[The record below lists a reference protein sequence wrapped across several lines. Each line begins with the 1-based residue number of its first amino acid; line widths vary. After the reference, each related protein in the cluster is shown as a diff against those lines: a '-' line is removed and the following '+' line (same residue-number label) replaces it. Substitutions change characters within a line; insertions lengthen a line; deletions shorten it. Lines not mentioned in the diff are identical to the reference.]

1 MSKRRLATIAVH
13 TDPVEAGAEPL
24 APHLTLAS
32 VYTFPHLDALLEA
45 SQGKRDQGF
54 YRRYGHPNAR
64 MLETCV
70 RDLEGAEDALACG
83 SGMSTALALF
93 WTTLQRGDHLVAAHD
108 IYGGTYAFLQKEFV
122 KLGIEVTFCDSD
134 PAAVEAAMRPS
145 TRAVF
150 FETLTNP
157 LMRAPEIP
165 KIVEIAHRRGA
176 LAMVDN
182 TFATPVHC
190 RPLEWGVDVVYHSG
204 TKFLGGHG
212 DAVSGVLAGRAELV
226 KRARKFAI
234 GIGAVVSP
242 LDAWLTLR
250 GVRTL
255 GVRVERASSN
265 ADALARRLAKHP
277 KVARVHRAKP
287 RKWLASGGPMWS
299 FDVGSLRAADRFIR
313 SCRLV
318 QLAPSLGDV
327 STTTS
332 HPARSSHAYLSPAER
347 RKVGVT
353 DGLLRVSTGIEDVA
367 DLLEDFEQA
376 LKKV

>member
-1 MSKRRLATIAVH
+1 MAKRRLATIAVH
-13 TDPVEAGAEPL
+13 TEPVAAGAEPL
-24 APHLTLAS
+24 APHITVSS
-32 VYTFPHLDALLEA
+32 VYAFPDLDALLEA
-45 SQGKRDQGF
+45 AQGKRDQGF

-70 RDLEGAEDALACG
+70 RDLEGGEDALACG
-83 SGMSTALALF
+83 SGMSTAMALF
-93 WTTLQRGDHLVAAHD
+93 WTTLQRGDHLVAARD
-108 IYGGTYAFLQKEFV
+108 IYGGTYAFLQKEFG
-122 KLGIEVTFCDSD
+122 KLGVDVTFCESD
-134 PAAVEAAMRPS
+134 PASVEAAMRPT

-150 FETLTNP
+150 LETITNP
-157 LMRAPEIP
+157 LMRAPELP

-190 RPLEWGVDVVYHSG
+190 RPLEQGVDVVYHSG

-212 DAVSGVLAGRAELV
+212 DAVSGVLVGRADLV

-234 GIGAVVSP
+234 GIGAVISP

-250 GVRTL
+250 GVKTL

-265 ADALARRLAKHP
+265 ADALAKRLARHS
-277 KVARVHRAKP
+277 KVRRVHRAKP
-287 RKWLASGGPMWS
+287 RPWLASGGPMWS
-299 FDVGSLRAADRFIR
+299 FDAGSLQAADRFLR
-313 SCRLV
+313 ACRLV

-332 HPARSSHAYLSPAER
+332 HPARSSHAYLSPEER

-353 DGLLRVSTGIEDVA
+353 EGLIRVSTGIEDVA
-367 DLLEDFEQA
+367 DLLDDFEQA